1 MESEAPF
8 THLVDRTV
16 ISAEAGII
24 VGHCHYE
31 RICQHV
37 LADRPDSHAAVKSDD
52 GIIAENGRYSYQR
65 YEPEVVVLVEIQ
77 LQDLIVRQPVLF
89 GKIPECPAVEPAYA
103 LVRGEPDKPLPVLQA
118 LINDG
123 ARQPVLYSELPVGE
137 FLAAAAEA
145 GEYDRKK
152 Q

>member
-1 MESEAPF
+1 MVKYGGD
-8 THLVDRTV
+8 THQGYEPDIVVFVQVELYDV
-16 ISAEAGII
+16 I
-24 VGHCHYE
+24 VGE
-31 RICQHV
+31 
-37 LADRPDSHAAVKSDD
+37 
-52 GIIAENGRYSYQR
+52 
-65 YEPEVVVLVEIQ
+65 
-77 LQDLIVRQPVLF
+77 PVLF
-89 GKIPECPAVEPAYA
+89 GEIPECPAVEPAYA